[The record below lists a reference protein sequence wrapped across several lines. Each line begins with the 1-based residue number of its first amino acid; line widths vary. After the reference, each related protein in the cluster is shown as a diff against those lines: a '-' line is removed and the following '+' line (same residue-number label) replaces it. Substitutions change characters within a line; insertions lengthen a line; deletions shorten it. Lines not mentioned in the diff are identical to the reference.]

1 MRPDHPSPSDQGTS
15 PRPRPDIAASPAPSA
30 PRDADWDE
38 ILLTAFGPR
47 HWNLGC
53 G

>member
-1 MRPDHPSPSDQGTS
+1 MPGNHPSPLDPTGSRS
-15 PRPRPDIAASPAPSA
+15 RPEIPAPPA
-30 PRDADWDE
+30 PTTPRDADWDE

>member
-1 MRPDHPSPSDQGTS
+1 MPADHPSPPHPTGS
-15 PRPRPDIAASPAPSA
+15 RPWPEVAVAAAPTA

-38 ILLTAFGPR
+38 ILLTAFWSR